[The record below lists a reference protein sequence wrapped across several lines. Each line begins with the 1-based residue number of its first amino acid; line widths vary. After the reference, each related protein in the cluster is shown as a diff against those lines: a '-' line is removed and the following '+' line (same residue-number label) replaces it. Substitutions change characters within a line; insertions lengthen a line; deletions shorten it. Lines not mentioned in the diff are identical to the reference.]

1 MSTNFDID
9 QIIRTYMASPGGRDK
24 LVQSMKQPLALRT
37 AYMGLWSRVFLPS
50 PDLKDEVE
58 PHRTVNIRTR
68 LPTEHTRVAFDRALL
83 ELAESVNL
91 HLDRLVLGIGR
102 AYSDPEDF
110 HGWGSLPPIHEGRLC
125 MNARDYG
132 DMMRDPVVREEQNI
146 VTNREILSN
155 GLMSDFRGSAVITG
169 RLIEPGIIYHY
180 GAPGNV
186 ARWWSE
192 LEMSMDDDFIHTKV
206 HYVLDPVED
215 PQVTVYVR

>member
-1 MSTNFDID
+1 MNTDYD
-9 QIIRTYMASPGGRDK
+9 HIIRTYMASPEGRDK

-50 PDLKDEVE
+50 PELKEE
-58 PHRTVNIRTR
+58 AESHHTVNIRTR
-68 LPTEHTRVAFDRALL
+68 FPTEHTRDAFDQVLL
-83 ELAESVNL
+83 ELTGSVNL
-91 HLDRLVLGIGR
+91 HLDRLALGLGR

-110 HGWGSLPPIHEGRLC
+110 PGWGSLPPIHEGRLC

-132 DMMRDPVVREEQNI
+132 DMRNDPVVREEQNI

-155 GLMSDFRGSAVITG
+155 GLMSDFRGSTVITDK
-169 RLIEPGIIYHY
+169 LIEPGIIYHY

-192 LEMSMDDDFIHTKV
+192 LEMSLDGDFIHTKV